1 MNHTMQI
8 GKRTISAASPTFI
21 VAEVSANHN
30 QNYDRAVEIIHAAA
44 EAGADAVKLQTYT
57 ADTLTIDCH
66 DDCFMNKGGL
76 WDGISEYDLY
86 KQAYTPWEWQPK
98 LIEEA
103 HKLGMECFS
112 SPFDFTAVD
121 FLEEL
126 NVPAYKIASYEINDI
141 PLIRKVAKLHKPVIF
156 ATGIA
161 YPEDIE
167 RAFAVCKEEGNEDV
181 ILLKCVSAY
190 PTPYEEVNLNVIPT
204 LAKTYDCLTGISDH
218 TLGTIVS
225 AGAVPLGAKMVEK
238 HLTLRRADGG
248 PDSGD
253 DLFFRL
259 CADDGGAHAE
269 DADAFAAV
277 RQCDDHEGVASGH
290 KVGAAGDQLVHNVD
304 APVPDAHPER
314 LDLLHCARHE
324 VAQGIVERKPA
335 FVSMRVEIRYVQLE
349 ADGIER
355 VVAGGEQV
363 VDLLAVPCG
372 YVNAFHRCPP

>member
-1 MNHTMQI
+1 MNHTIQL

-21 VAEVSANHN
+21 VAEISANHN

-103 HKLGMECFS
+103 HKLDMECFS

-248 PDSGD
+248 PDSGFSMEPQEFKQMVD
-253 DLFFRL
+253 EIRILDKALGSSEYVLTEKQKQEHRGSRSLFVVK
-259 CADDGGAHAE
+259 DI
-269 DADAFAAV
+269 
-277 RQCDDHEGVASGH
+277 
-290 KVGAAGDQLVHNVD
+290 AAGEILT
-304 APVPDAHPER
+304 PENIR
-314 LDLLHCARHE
+314 SIRPGIGLHTMYYEE
-324 VAQGIVERKPA
+324 VLGKRAKHFLKKGTP
-335 FVSMRVEIRYVQLE
+335 
-349 ADGIER
+349 
-355 VVAGGEQV
+355 
-363 VDLLAVPCG
+363 LAWELIQ
-372 YVNAFHRCPP
+372 